1 MSSPAASKR
10 GGDSHNTK
18 NIRNFV
24 EYESAMILSKN
35 TMERD
40 KLREKNLKEE
50 KQKYDKTM
58 KVRND
63 REKVWR
69 KKTAKSPFAVDLVAE
84 DERIQ
89 EENRIRSAEEENRRR
104 VAEERRERAKNDIV
118 LKALSEFSDL
128 EALREEKRAIMEEE
142 ARLKALLSLEKVK
155 THGKTD
161 RLAAERAQ
169 RQRRAAKGVYRRQ
182 EYRDSLDEV
191 IKEESVAL
199 RKKNKLLPS
208 STHVPFPEHLA

>member
-1 MSSPAASKR
+1 M
-10 GGDSHNTK
+10 
-18 NIRNFV
+18 

-40 KLREKNLKEE
+40 KLREKYLKEE
-50 KQKYDKTM
+50 KEKYEKTM
-58 KVRND
+58 KVRNE

-89 EENRIRSAEEENRRR
+89 EETRIRSAEEEHRRR
-104 VAEERRERAKNDIV
+104 LAEARRESAKNDIV

-128 EALREEKRAIMEEE
+128 EALRREKRAIMEEE
-142 ARLKALLSLEKVK
+142 QRLKALMSLEKIK

-169 RQRRAAKGVYRRQ
+169 RQRRAAKGIYRRQ

-191 IKEESVAL
+191 IQEESIAL
-199 RKKNKLLPS
+199 RKKNKLAPAS
-208 STHVPFPEHLA
+208 QHVPFPEYIP

>member
-1 MSSPAASKR
+1 MTSMMSKSPKKSQ
-10 GGDSHNTK
+10 DSK
-18 NIRNFV
+18 NIRKFV

-40 KLREKNLKEE
+40 KLREKYLREE
-50 KQKYDKTM
+50 KEKYDKTM

-63 REKVWR
+63 RERLWR

-84 DERIQ
+84 DERIM
-89 EENRIRSAEEENRRR
+89 EENRIRAAEEESRRR
-104 VAEERRERAKNDIV
+104 KAEERRERAKNEIV

-142 ARLKALLSLEKVK
+142 QRLKALLSLQKVK
-155 THGKTD
+155 THGKAD

-191 IKEESVAL
+191 VQEEAQAL
-199 RKKNKLLPS
+199 RKKNKLPPAG
-208 STHVPFPEHLA
+208 THIPFPEHMP